1 MGLFIDPPFGICQPF
16 VQLRPP
22 PTSGDILHR
31 DGDSPFLADEYH
43 QSFAPG
49 DAGVKQVPL
58 QHGVVLGQNGDDDGG
73 VFGALTFVNGR
84 GVCRHQVSSSPNP

>member
-1 MGLFIDPPFGICQPF
+1 MGVFIDLPFGVCQPF

-31 DGDSPFLADEYH
+31 DGDSLFLADEYH

-58 QHGVVLGQNGDDDGG
+58 QHSVVLGQNGDDEAGY
-73 VFGALTFVNGR
+73 
-84 GVCRHQVSSSPNP
+84 SEP